1 VESQQHCSA
10 CVSDPPHTEAKKGL
24 IWTFDTRSDFE
35 RTQRYIERKKFET
48 TLPAKIDVAVAEA
61 AVVIDREIERQK
73 PQPIYTEQPVNDELQ
88 TGDSRDLGGEM
99 RIQSPVKPAFDQ

>member
-1 VESQQHCSA
+1 VESQQHRSA
-10 CVSDPPHTEAKKGL
+10 CISDPADAEAKKGL
-24 IWTFDTRSDFE
+24 IWQFDTRSDFE
-35 RTQRYIERKKFET
+35 RAQRYIERKKFET

-61 AVVIDREIERQK
+61 AAVIDREIERQK

-99 RIQSPVKPAFDQ
+99 RIQSPWSKQ

>member
-1 VESQQHCSA
+1 VESQQHRAA
-10 CVSDPPHTEAKKGL
+10 CVPNLAHAEAKKGL

-35 RTQRYIERKKFET
+35 RAQRYIARKKFET

-61 AVVIDREIERQK
+61 AAVIDREIERQK

-99 RIQSPVKPAFDQ
+99 RIQSPVKPT

>member
-1 VESQQHCSA
+1 VEGKQHRA
-10 CVSDPPHTEAKKGL
+10 TGVPDPPHTEAKKGL

-35 RTQRYIERKKFET
+35 RAQRYIERKKFET

-73 PQPIYTEQPVNDELQ
+73 PKPIYTEQPVNDELQ

-99 RIQSPVKPAFDQ
+99 RIQSLVKPAFDQ

>member
-1 VESQQHCSA
+1 VESQQHRA
-10 CVSDPPHTEAKKGL
+10 TGVPNPAVTEAKKGL

-35 RTQRYIERKKFET
+35 RAQRYIARKKFET

-61 AVVIDREIERQK
+61 AAVIDREIERQK
-73 PQPIYTEQPVNDELQ
+73 PKPIYTEQPVNNELQ

-99 RIQSPVKPAFDQ
+99 RIQSPWTINDWH

>member
-1 VESQQHCSA
+1 MESQQHRA
-10 CVSDPPHTEAKKGL
+10 TCVPNLAHAEAKKGL

-35 RTQRYIERKKFET
+35 RAQRYIARKKFET

-61 AVVIDREIERQK
+61 AAVIDREIERQK
-73 PQPIYTEQPVNDELQ
+73 PQPIYTEQPINDELQ

-99 RIQSPVKPAFDQ
+99 RIQSPVKPT

>member
-1 VESQQHCSA
+1 MEGKQHRAA
-10 CVSDPPHTEAKKGL
+10 CVPDSSHTEAKKGL

-35 RTQRYIERKKFET
+35 RAQRYIERKKFET

-61 AVVIDREIERQK
+61 AAVIDREIERQK
-73 PQPIYTEQPVNDELQ
+73 PKPIYTEQPVNDKLQ

>member
-10 CVSDPPHTEAKKGL
+10 CVPDLADTETKKGL

-35 RTQRYIERKKFET
+35 RAQRYIERKKFET

-61 AVVIDREIERQK
+61 AAVIDREIERQK

-99 RIQSPVKPAFDQ
+99 RIQSPVKPT

>member
-1 VESQQHCSA
+1 LESQQHRAA

-24 IWTFDTRSDFE
+24 IWQFDTRSDFE
-35 RTQRYIERKKFET
+35 RAQRYIARKKFET

-61 AVVIDREIERQK
+61 AAVIDREIERQK
-73 PQPIYTEQPVNDELQ
+73 PKPIYTEQPINDELQ

-99 RIQSPVKPAFDQ
+99 RIQSPVKSAFDQ

>member
-1 VESQQHCSA
+1 VEGKQHRA
-10 CVSDPPHTEAKKGL
+10 ANVPDPPHTEAKKGL

-35 RTQRYIERKKFET
+35 RAQRYIAQKKFET

-61 AVVIDREIERQK
+61 AAVIDREIERQK

-99 RIQSPVKPAFDQ
+99 RIQSPWSNQ

>member
-1 VESQQHCSA
+1 LESQQHRAANLPSP
-10 CVSDPPHTEAKKGL
+10 SHTEAKKGL

-35 RTQRYIERKKFET
+35 RAQRYIARKKFET

-61 AVVIDREIERQK
+61 AAVIDREIERQK
-73 PQPIYTEQPVNDELQ
+73 PKPIYTEQPVNDELQ

-99 RIQSPVKPAFDQ
+99 RIQSPVNPAFDQ

>member
-1 VESQQHCSA
+1 VEGKQHRSTGVSNSA
-10 CVSDPPHTEAKKGL
+10 VTEAKKGL

-35 RTQRYIERKKFET
+35 RAQRYIARKKFET

-61 AVVIDREIERQK
+61 AAVIDREIERQK
-73 PQPIYTEQPVNDELQ
+73 PKPIYTEQPVNNELQ

-99 RIQSPVKPAFDQ
+99 RIQSPWTINDWH